1 MVRFL
6 KDDLRRAII
15 NKEVFFSVLFLTFI
29 LVRGIWLNT
38 NFDNDISTYEII
50 ANAMSMSGFSP
61 FAAVFP
67 VMGYATIFCVEYR
80 SGYMRMIS
88 SRINWKV
95 YGFLRM
101 ITTSISGGI
110 IIAIPFSVV
119 CGIGYFAGIPGVPT
133 NDLYEGTR
141 MQYYLENYGDW
152 YILIGKIVLGFLFG
166 ALWALIGLAF
176 SVWTCNRYIAI
187 FGPFILYEAMWLFLY
202 RIRFLNP
209 IFLIR
214 GDSLNSYPLSGI
226 MEIIYI
232 VITIIIIYF
241 GLKRRMRYE

>member
-1 MVRFL
+1 MVGFF
-6 KDDLRRAII
+6 KEDLRRAVG
-15 NKEVFFSVLFLTFI
+15 NKGVFFSILFLTYI

-38 NFDNDISTYEII
+38 NFGNSVSTYEII
-50 ANAMSMSGFSP
+50 ANAMALSGFSP
-61 FAAVFP
+61 FAVVFP
-67 VMGYATIFCVEYR
+67 VMGYATIFCGEYR
-80 SGYMRMIS
+80 SGYFRMIS
-88 SRINWKV
+88 ARMNWGV

-101 ITTSISGGI
+101 VTTGISGGI

-119 CGIGYFAGIPGVPT
+119 CGIGYFGGTPGMPA

-152 YILIGKIVLGFLFG
+152 YILIGKIILGFLFG
-166 ALWALIGLAF
+166 VLWSLIGMAF
-176 SVWTCNRYIAI
+176 SVWTCNRYIAL
-187 FGPFILYEAMWLFLY
+187 FGPFILYELMWLFLY
-202 RIRFLNP
+202 KIRFLNP

-214 GDSLNSYPLSGI
+214 GDSLNSYPLSGL

-232 VITIIIIYF
+232 VITIVVIYF